1 MGARDIKIHVIDMY
15 VLTSV
20 ARSDLCGNN
29 SVVTANE
36 SLQHNQ
42 ALVIWCERPMLEWR
56 PLTVWLLSC
65 GECLM
70 TPA

>member
-29 SVVTANE
+29 SVVTAHE

-42 ALVIWCERPMLEWR
+42 ALVI
-56 PLTVWLLSC
+56 
-65 GECLM
+65 
-70 TPA
+70 

>member
-20 ARSDLCGNN
+20 ARSDLCGKN

-42 ALVIWCERPMLEWR
+42 ALVI
-56 PLTVWLLSC
+56 
-65 GECLM
+65 
-70 TPA
+70 